1 MFMLII
7 FIAIPIIEIALFI
20 QVGGAIGL
28 YPTLAIVLLTA
39 ILGTTLLK
47 SQGLSALG
55 TLQNSLQLG
64 QNPMKQIIHGAM
76 ILISGVF
83 LLTPG
88 FFTDAFGILL
98 LVPRFR
104 SFLINLGAER
114 FANKMNINTFNT
126 KYTNST
132 DKTDVY
138 EADYTVVDNETKD
151 SN

>member
-104 SFLINLGAER
+104 SFLINLGGPSAIAILL
-114 FANKMNINTFNT
+114 FLALFGGLIILAQGSAVAPFI
-126 KYTNST
+126 Y
-132 DKTDVY
+132 
-138 EADYTVVDNETKD
+138 AIF
-151 SN
+151 

>member
-7 FIAIPIIEIALFI
+7 FIAIPIIEITLFI

-126 KYTNST
+126 KHTNST

>member
-104 SFLINLGAER
+104 SFLINLGAEKL
-114 FANKMNINTFNT
+114 ANKMNINTFNT
-126 KYTNST
+126 KHTNST

>member
-47 SQGLSALG
+47 SQGLSAFG
-55 TLQNSLQLG
+55 TLQNSLHLG

-104 SFLINLGAER
+104 SFLINLGAEKL
-114 FANKMNINTFNT
+114 ANKMNINTFDT
-126 KYTNST
+126 KHTDSS

-138 EADYTVVDNETKD
+138 DADYTVVDNETKD

>member
-64 QNPMKQIIHGAM
+64 QNPVKQIIHGAM

-98 LVPRFR
+98 LIPGFR
-104 SFLINLGAER
+104 SFLINLGAEK
-114 FANKMNINTFNT
+114 FANRMNINTFESKNN
-126 KYTNST
+126 NSANR
-132 DKTDVY
+132 TDVY

-151 SN
+151 PN

>member
-55 TLQNSLQLG
+55 SLQNSLQLG

-104 SFLINLGAER
+104 SFLINLGAEKL
-114 FANKMNINTFNT
+114 ANKMNINTFNT
-126 KYTNST
+126 KHTNST

>member
-98 LVPRFR
+98 LVPGFR
-104 SFLINLGAER
+104 SFLINLGAEK
-114 FANKMNINTFNT
+114 FANRMNINTFNT
-126 KYTNST
+126 KHTNSS
-132 DKTDVY
+132 DKADVY

>member
-55 TLQNSLQLG
+55 TLQNSLHLG

-104 SFLINLGAER
+104 SFLINLGAEKL
-114 FANKMNINTFNT
+114 ANKMNINTFNT

>member
-126 KYTNST
+126 KHTNST

-151 SN
+151 PN

>member
-55 TLQNSLQLG
+55 TLQNSLHLG

-88 FFTDAFGILL
+88 FFTDAFGILSN
-98 LVPRFR
+98 LVRIFCFIIDHSVICVIYIRFIR
-104 SFLINLGAER
+104 GIGMFCIKSV
-114 FANKMNINTFNT
+114 NIHFICKFFCT
-126 KYTNST
+126 
-132 DKTDVY
+132 
-138 EADYTVVDNETKD
+138 
-151 SN
+151 

>member
-64 QNPMKQIIHGAM
+64 QNPVKQIIHGAM

-98 LVPRFR
+98 LIPGFR
-104 SFLINLGAER
+104 SFLINLGAEK
-114 FANKMNINTFNT
+114 FANRMNINTFESKNN
-126 KYTNST
+126 NSANR
-132 DKTDVY
+132 TDVY

>member
-20 QVGGAIGL
+20 QIGGAIGL
-28 YPTLAIVLLTA
+28 YPTLAVVLLTA
-39 ILGTTLLK
+39 LIGTTLLK

-55 TLQNSLQLG
+55 TLQSSIQLG

-104 SFLINLGAER
+104 SFLINLGAAK
-114 FANKMNINTFNT
+114 FANKINTFNKAET
-126 KYTNST
+126 KPVDETNIY
-132 DKTDVY
+132 D
-138 EADYTVVDNETKD
+138 ADYTVVDDEIKKSD
-151 SN
+151 

>member
-76 ILISGVF
+76 MLISGVF

-88 FFTDAFGILL
+88 FFTGAFGILL

-126 KYTNST
+126 KHTNST

>member
-1 MFMLII
+1 
-7 FIAIPIIEIALFI
+7 
-20 QVGGAIGL
+20 
-28 YPTLAIVLLTA
+28 
-39 ILGTTLLK
+39 
-47 SQGLSALG
+47 
-55 TLQNSLQLG
+55 
-64 QNPMKQIIHGAM
+64 MKQIIHGAM

-126 KYTNST
+126 KHTNST

>member
-1 MFMLII
+1 MLII

-104 SFLINLGAER
+104 SFLINLGAEKL
-114 FANKMNINTFNT
+114 ANKMNINTFNT
-126 KYTNST
+126 KHTNST

>member
-20 QVGGAIGL
+20 QIGGAIGL
-28 YPTLAIVLLTA
+28 YPTLAIVLVTA
-39 ILGTTLLK
+39 LIGTTLLK

-55 TLQNSLQLG
+55 TLQSSIQLG

-98 LVPRFR
+98 LVPQFR
-104 SFLINLGAER
+104 SFLINLGAAK
-114 FANKMNINTFNT
+114 FANKINTFNKAET
-126 KYTNST
+126 KPVDETNIY
-132 DKTDVY
+132 D
-138 EADYTVVDNETKD
+138 ADYTVVDDEIKKSD
-151 SN
+151 

>member
-7 FIAIPIIEIALFI
+7 FIAISIIEIALFI

-64 QNPMKQIIHGAM
+64 QNPVKQIIHGAM

-98 LVPRFR
+98 LIPGFR
-104 SFLINLGAER
+104 SFLINLGAEK
-114 FANKMNINTFNT
+114 FANRMNINTFESKNN
-126 KYTNST
+126 NSANR
-132 DKTDVY
+132 TDVY

>member
-39 ILGTTLLK
+39 IIGTTLLK

-88 FFTDAFGILL
+88 FFTDTFGILL

-126 KYTNST
+126 KHTNST
-132 DKTDVY
+132 DKSDVY

>member
-114 FANKMNINTFNT
+114 LANKMNINTFNT
-126 KYTNST
+126 KHTNST

>member
-20 QVGGAIGL
+20 QIGGAIGL

-39 ILGTTLLK
+39 LIGTTLLK

-55 TLQNSLQLG
+55 TLQSSIQLG

-98 LVPRFR
+98 LVPQFR

-126 KYTNST
+126 KHTNST

>member
-55 TLQNSLQLG
+55 TLQNSLHLG

-83 LLTPG
+83 
-88 FFTDAFGILL
+88 FTYS
-98 LVPRFR
+98 RF
-104 SFLINLGAER
+104 L
-114 FANKMNINTFNT
+114 
-126 KYTNST
+126 Y
-132 DKTDVY
+132 
-138 EADYTVVDNETKD
+138 
-151 SN
+151 